1 MANLIAGK
9 RIVPE
14 LIQDAFTPERV
25 ADECVRLLT
34 DGALRSRTE
43 AELRIVRKKLGEG
56 GASGHAAEAVLTIA
70 RTMSRNR
77 ER

>member
-1 MANLIAGK
+1 MLPAVRLISEAAELAARRLPGHAHPF
-9 RIVPE
+9 PE
-14 LIQDAFTPERV
+14 LDRDFV
-25 ADECVRLLT
+25 L
-34 DGALRSRTE
+34 TE

-70 RTMSRNR
+70 RSTARNR